1 MKLPL
6 CPMAQF
12 SQGGPRHGVGGVRHL
27 GQIMPHGGEIPATQQ
42 GAAFSSDSSEW
53 HSRVAIVTFL
63 ATTRQ
68 VLSHA

>member
-27 GQIMPHGGEIPATQQ
+27 GQIVPLGGGIPATQQ
-42 GAAFSSDSSEW
+42 GAAFLE
-53 HSRVAIVTFL
+53 R
-63 ATTRQ
+63 
-68 VLSHA
+68 